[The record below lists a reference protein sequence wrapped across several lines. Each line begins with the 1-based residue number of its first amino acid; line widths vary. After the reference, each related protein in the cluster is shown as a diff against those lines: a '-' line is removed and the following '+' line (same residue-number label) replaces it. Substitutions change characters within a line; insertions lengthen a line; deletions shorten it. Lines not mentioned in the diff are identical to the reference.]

1 MHWTFVA
8 PNIMRISAIGAA
20 AAVGFSTA
28 LTSIFSAILVITCL
42 FSWRLIDLLRQ
53 SFSNPISKMVLIF
66 FTVLV
71 FGCFVGSVSLE
82 KCLDSLWSWRK
93 VFFIVILIPI
103 FYDELWKK
111 KFLAIFLATS
121 LLGLLISS
129 LSWLGL
135 IEYQI
140 DNAPGVVLQ
149 NWATQGMIFAVSIL
163 ILYYQAEEFQN
174 WSRKVSYG
182 LAFIFLLNII
192 FITPGRSGYI
202 ALGAVLITIGV
213 SKYGLKRLPLIGI
226 CLVAF
231 GFTAYLLSPSMQ
243 EKVNAGFRVF
253 QEYKVATKPP
263 LNSETFRLMA
273 YENTLELIKERS
285 LIGHGTGSFENVFGN
300 HVKYKYSDWRNR
312 KISDPHNQYLFI
324 VFENG
329 LIGLLIFVCF
339 LLSPFFLKL
348 QKKDSFYYIGIG
360 VLLTWLTTSFFSSH
374 FRTFSEGHLVA
385 FFIGV
390 MFSSQN
396 RLITRR

>member
-1 MHWTFVA
+1 
-8 PNIMRISAIGAA
+8 
-20 AAVGFSTA
+20 
-28 LTSIFSAILVITCL
+28 
-42 FSWRLIDLLRQ
+42 
-53 SFSNPISKMVLIF
+53 
-66 FTVLV
+66 
-71 FGCFVGSVSLE
+71 
-82 KCLDSLWSWRK
+82 
-93 VFFIVILIPI
+93 
-103 FYDELWKK
+103 
-111 KFLAIFLATS
+111 
-121 LLGLLISS
+121 
-129 LSWLGL
+129 
-135 IEYQI
+135 
-140 DNAPGVVLQ
+140 
-149 NWATQGMIFAVSIL
+149 
-163 ILYYQAEEFQN
+163 
-174 WSRKVSYG
+174 
-182 LAFIFLLNII
+182 
-192 FITPGRSGYI
+192 
-202 ALGAVLITIGV
+202 
-213 SKYGLKRLPLIGI
+213 
-226 CLVAF
+226 
-231 GFTAYLLSPSMQ
+231 MQ

-324 VFENG
+324 AFENG

-390 MFSSQN
+390 MFSSKN